1 MKTKT
6 RILLLLYALIVIVSA
21 MPSVCL
27 GENEIPM
34 KEQNILCSTLTTV
47 NVSVDLTPDCP
58 AVQYCDWEIFVY
70 DVSGCFVDVQPIA
83 VRDYYYGTPTY
94 FYGLTI
100 NNAYVRVCVRPKA
113 GSHCYYEN
121 NAPKCECQPVGSG
134 TMYFYL
140 DICNP

>member
-6 RILLLLYALIVIVSA
+6 RILFVLFALIVIVSA
-21 MPSVCL
+21 RPTICL

-58 AVQYCDWEIFVY
+58 AVQYCDWEIYVY
-70 DVSGCFVDVQPIA
+70 DVSDCYVDVQPIDHQ
-83 VRDYYYGTPTY
+83 DYKYGQTNV
-94 FYGLTI
+94 FNLTI
-100 NNAYVRVCVRPKA
+100 NNTHVRVCVRPKA

-121 NAPKCECQPVGSG
+121 YAPKCECQQVGSG